1 MNHGLIARDLA
12 TGKRIGISWRDGLI
26 SEVVRLPGTPSV
38 LDPWVSPGWLDIQ
51 TNGRWGTSFSDPD
64 LTADQVGRIVVAS
77 AAMAAVIA
85 AVRPIV
91 GSSAMVRLLVATP
104 VGLAVYVTGT
114 AILAVDGSREVLAH
128 VRSRLA
134 RR

>member
-1 MNHGLIARDLA
+1 V
-12 TGKRIGISWRDGLI
+12 K
-26 SEVVRLPGTPSV
+26 RLP
-38 LDPWVSPGWLDIQ
+38 LL
-51 TNGRWGTSFSDPD
+51 
-64 LTADQVGRIVVAS
+64 
-77 AAMAAVIA
+77 AAVIA